1 MNNRKELWVVGLML
15 FALFFGA
22 GNLIFPPLLG
32 MESGRSFWPAIIGF
46 IITGVGLP
54 IIAVAAIALSKNG
67 VLSIAEKVHPRFALL
82 FAIVIYLV
90 IGPFFAI
97 PRGANVAFE
106 MGVKPF
112 LSNHSGSFSLFL
124 FSMIFF
130 IMILWLSINP
140 TKMVDRVGE
149 LLTPLLLA
157 SIAVLCV
164 TGFLKLNGSIQPPSA
179 EFSHAPLAKGFL
191 EGYLTMDA
199 IAGLAFGTVVI
210 NALQERGIENGK
222 KMVTMTIKAGI
233 IAGSGLA
240 IVYIGTGYI
249 GVKMASQGSFENGGE
264 ILSSAASLLFGAG
277 GKVLLGIIVALAVLT
292 TCIGLVVACAQFF
305 SERFPAVSYKGFVV
319 LITIIS
325 FVIAN
330 MGLNQ
335 IISISV
341 PILSMLYPLAIVLIV
356 LSFIDHYSKGITRRV
371 YQGAIFFTA
380 IFSLYDGLKAFGL
393 KWEWLDHTLSWIPL
407 ISVGL
412 GWLLPSILGGI
423 IGWAVSSFRTEKN
436 WTPAKMKQ

>member
-1 MNNRKELWVVGLML
+1 MKKKELWVVGLML

-32 MESGRSFWPAIIGF
+32 IQSGRSFWPAIIGF

-54 IIAVAAIALSKNG
+54 ILAVAAVALSKNG
-67 VLSIAEKVHPRFALL
+67 ILSIAEKVHPRFGIM
-82 FAIVIYLV
+82 FAIAIYLV

-112 LSNHSGSFSLFL
+112 LSNEAGELSLFI
-124 FSMIFF
+124 FSVIFF
-130 IMILWLSINP
+130 VIVFWLSLNP
-140 TKMVDRVGE
+140 SKMVDRIGE

-157 SIAVLCV
+157 AIAILCV
-164 TGFLKLNGSIQPPSA
+164 AGILKLNGSIQPTSNEYA
-179 EFSHAPLAKGFL
+179 HAPLAKGFM

-199 IAGLAFGTVVI
+199 IAALAFGIVVV
-210 NALQERGIENGK
+210 NALQERGIQKGK
-222 KMVTMTIKAGI
+222 KMVAMTTKAGA
-233 IAGSGLA
+233 IAGAGLA
-240 IVYIGTGYI
+240 LVYIGTGYI
-249 GVKMASQGSFENGGE
+249 GVKMSSHGSFENGGE
-264 ILSSAASLLFGAG
+264 ILSSAANLLFGVG

-305 SERFPAVSYKGFVV
+305 SGHFPTISYKGFVV

-325 FVIAN
+325 FLIAN
-330 MGLNQ
+330 IGLNQ

-341 PILSMLYPLAIVLIV
+341 PILTMIYPLAIVFVV
-356 LSFIDHYSKGITRRV
+356 LSFMDHYSKGVSNQV

-393 KWEWLDHTLSWIPL
+393 EWEWLTQALSWIPL
-407 ISVGL
+407 FSVGL
-412 GWLLPSILGGI
+412 GWILPSILGGL
-423 IGWAVSSFRTEKN
+423 IGWVVSSSHFKKKWEA
-436 WTPAKMKQ
+436 AKF

>member
-1 MNNRKELWVVGLML
+1 MKRKELWVVGLML

-32 MESGRSFWPAIIGF
+32 IQSGRSFWSAIAGF

-54 IIAVAAIALSKNG
+54 IIAVAAVALSRNG
-67 VLSIAEKVHPRFALL
+67 VLSIAEKVHPRFALF
-82 FAIVIYLV
+82 FAVVIYLV

-112 LSNHSGSFSLFL
+112 LSNEAGSFSLFL
-124 FSMIFF
+124 FSIIFF
-130 IMILWLSINP
+130 ILILWLSLNP
-140 TKMVDRVGE
+140 SKMVDRVGE

-164 TGFLKLNGSIQPPSA
+164 TGFLKLDGSIQPPSA
-179 EFSHAPLAKGFL
+179 EYSHAPLAKGFM

-199 IAGLAFGTVVI
+199 IAALAFGIVVV
-210 NALQERGIENGK
+210 NALKERGIENGK
-222 KMVTMTIKAGI
+222 KMVAMMVKAGV

-240 IVYIGTGYI
+240 LVYIGTGYI
-249 GVKMASQGSFENGGE
+249 GVKMATHGSFENGGE
-264 ILSSAASLLFGAG
+264 ILSKAANLLFGAG

-305 SERFPAVSYKGFVV
+305 AERLPAVSYKKFVI

-325 FVIAN
+325 FLISN
-330 MGLNQ
+330 IGLNQ

-341 PILSMLYPLAIVLIV
+341 PILSMIYPLAIVLIV
-356 LSFIDHYSKGITRRV
+356 LSFIDHYSKGISERV
-371 YQGAIFFTA
+371 YQGAILFTA
-380 IFSLYDGLKAFGL
+380 VFSLYDGLKAFGFN
-393 KWEWLDHTLSWIPL
+393 WEWLNHSLSWVPL
-407 ISVGL
+407 FSVGL

-423 IGWAVSSFRTEKN
+423 IGWVLSSSRTEKK